1 MTFFHGRDILGPNV
15 LLADAHG
22 AADFRFQVRDGPHTG
37 YNGKHYIT
45 EFQKI

>member
-37 YNGKHYIT
+37 YNGKHYI
-45 EFQKI
+45 